1 MIIFQ
6 GFKILD
12 TKLDTNKKEPSK
24 YWVHTVPAVG
34 LEPFTGTFAII
45 AVFKPFVHNHAYL
58 LGFCLSIIID
68 DNPHNS
74 QENIKIDNYW
84 TRNWTRKSIYIDTKN
99 RPALKREQ
107 AKEEWKSMGIYLIDA
122 QVFGPMMPS
131 ATKP

>member
-84 TRNWTRKSIYIDTKN
+84 TRNWTRKSIYIDTKKQAC
-99 RPALKREQ
+99 PQKRTGQRGME
-107 AKEEWKSMGIYLIDA
+107 KYGNLSD
-122 QVFGPMMPS
+122 
-131 ATKP
+131 